1 MTAMVARALLNELTF
16 GRVASRELP
25 VARHVPYLRHLQDEV
40 IKLEGGILM
49 TVLKLSGFS
58 FETADQSELNVRL
71 LARNDLIRTLGNS
84 RFALASHIIRREVSP
99 TIPGSFDDPFC
110 RELDERYRSSLA
122 GKRMFVN
129 DLYLTLMRRNMQ
141 GHVGTFDVL
150 MKRLMGK
157 RNAAGDSVDERTAL
171 TELMEA
177 AAALKQSLGPY
188 GARSL
193 GVVKR
198 DGFWMSEPLEFL
210 VQLLNGAL
218 PRPMPLPRM
227 PLNEALATKR
237 ISFGRNAVEIR
248 GASPADTRLGA
259 MLSVREYPAYTGPG
273 STDNLLSVPHEFI
286 VTQSF
291 GIVDR
296 AEALSTINLIDRQ
309 VDMSDEAGTIV
320 AEHLSEAKDELLG
333 SAALYGEHHMS
344 VFCLGRSM
352 VDLQA
357 CVTSVG
363 GALTDRS
370 MLWTREDLNCEPA
383 FWAMLPGNFGYIA
396 RRSLIS
402 SKNLSGFISLHNYAS
417 GRSSGGHWGMPIS
430 ILETSSQTAYF
441 YNHHVRDIG
450 NFTVVGP
457 TGSGKTVFL
466 SFISAQTLRV
476 SPRPKLVYIDKDR
489 GAEIFIRAI
498 GGRYE
503 VLTPGEPTGF
513 NPLVLPDTGANREFL
528 FQLFS
533 FMLRPPSAQETLT
546 ASEQQVIRNAVNTVL
561 AGGPEGRTLPEFAT
575 LLRGRLRQ
583 TDGDLMA
590 RLSAWVAPE
599 QKGWLFNN
607 PTDRFSV
614 TSIFGFDMTRVL
626 DLPDLRTAALMYIF
640 HRVEELFTGD
650 PVMIFVDEAWRM
662 LEDPEFAH
670 FIKDKLKTI
679 RKRNGIVGLGTQTAK
694 DIVKSPDAATIIEQS
709 LTNIFFPNAK
719 ADDESYGQAFRLSRR
734 EVAWIRENVP
744 EGRQFLI
751 KSGQDSVIARLD
763 LTSMPDLVRVL
774 SGRTETIAECAALRE
789 RHGDDPAQWLPRFLG
804 RAA

>member
-1 MTAMVARALLNELTF
+1 MVARALVNELTF

-25 VARHVPYLRHLQDEV
+25 VARHVPYLRHLQDDI
-40 IKLEGGILM
+40 IKLNDGVLM
-49 TVLKLSGFS
+49 TVLKLDGFS

-71 LARNDLIRTLGNS
+71 LARNDFLRTLGNS
-84 RFALASHIIRREVSP
+84 RFALTSHIIRREVFP
-99 TIPGSFDDPFC
+99 TIPSSFDNEFC
-110 RELDERYRSSLA
+110 RELDERYMASL
-122 GKRMFVN
+122 GKKRMFVN
-129 DLYLTLMRRNMQ
+129 DIYLTLLRRNMQ
-141 GHVGTFDVL
+141 GHVGTFDVM

-157 RNAAGDSVDERTAL
+157 RDAAGESVDEQTAL
-171 TELMEA
+171 TELLEA

-188 GARSL
+188 GARAL
-193 GVVKR
+193 GVIKR
-198 DGFWMSEPLEFL
+198 DGIWMSEALEFL

-218 PRPMPLPRM
+218 PCPMPLPRM

-237 ISFGRNAVEIR
+237 ISFGRNAIEIK
-248 GASPADTRLGA
+248 GASPSDSRVGA

-273 STDNLLSVPHEFI
+273 SIDNLLAVPHEFI

-320 AEHLSEAKDELLG
+320 AEHLAEARDELLG

-344 VFCLGRSM
+344 VFCLGRTM
-352 VDLQA
+352 ADLQA
-357 CVTSVG
+357 CVTAVG

-402 SKNLSGFISLHNYAS
+402 SKNLAGFISMHNYAS
-417 GRSSGGHWGMPIS
+417 GRQSGGHWGLPIS

-457 TGSGKTVFL
+457 TGSGKTVFM
-466 SFISAQTLRV
+466 SFISAQTLRIR
-476 SPRPKLVYIDKDR
+476 PRPKLVYIDKDR
-489 GAEIFIRAI
+489 GAEIFIRAM
-498 GGRYE
+498 GGQYE

-513 NPLVLPDTGANREFL
+513 NPLMLPDNGANREFL

-533 FMLRPPSAQETLT
+533 FMLKPPSVHETLS

-561 AGGPEGRTLPEFAT
+561 AGGPDGRTLPEFAT

-583 TDGDLMA
+583 NEGDLMS
-590 RLSAWVAPE
+590 RLNSWVAPE

-607 PTDRFSV
+607 PADNFSV

-626 DLPDLRTAALMYIF
+626 DLPDIRTAALMYIF
-640 HRVEELFTGD
+640 HRIEELFTGD
-650 PVMIFVDEAWRM
+650 PVMIFVDEAWKM
-662 LEDPEFAH
+662 LEDPEFAY

-694 DIVKSPDAATIIEQS
+694 DIVKSPDSNTIIEQS

-719 ADDESYGQAFRLSRR
+719 ADDESYSEAFRLSRR

-763 LTSMPDLVRVL
+763 LSSMSDLIRVL
-774 SGRTETIAECAALRE
+774 SGRTETLTECAALRE
-789 RHGDDPAQWLPRFLG
+789 RHGDDPAAWLPPFLG
-804 RAA
+804 RVA

>member
-1 MTAMVARALLNELTF
+1 MVARALFNELTF

-25 VARHVPYLRHLQDEV
+25 IARHVPYLRHLQDEV
-40 IKLEGGILM
+40 IKLSDGVLM
-49 TVLKLSGFS
+49 TVLKLDGFS

-71 LARNDLIRTLGNS
+71 LARNDFLRTLGNS
-84 RFALASHIIRREVSP
+84 RFALTSHIIRREVFP
-99 TIPGSFDDPFC
+99 TIPSSFDNEFC
-110 RELDERYRSSLA
+110 RELDERYMASLA
-122 GKRMFVN
+122 TKRMFVN
-129 DLYLTLMRRNMQ
+129 DIYLTLLRRNMQ
-141 GHVGTFDVL
+141 GHVGTFDVM

-157 RNAAGDSVDERTAL
+157 RDAAGGSVDEHTAL
-171 TELMEA
+171 TELLEA

-188 GARSL
+188 GARTL

-198 DGFWMSEPLEFL
+198 DGVWMSEPLEFL

-227 PLNEALATKR
+227 PLSEALATKR
-237 ISFGRNAVEIR
+237 LSFGRNAVEIR
-248 GASPADTRLGA
+248 GASPADSRVGA

-273 STDNLLSVPHEFI
+273 SIDNLLAVPHEFI

-320 AEHLSEAKDELLG
+320 AEHLAEARDELLG
-333 SAALYGEHHMS
+333 SDALYGEHHMS
-344 VFCLGRSM
+344 VFCLGRTM
-352 VDLQA
+352 ANLQA
-357 CVTSVG
+357 CVTAVG

-396 RRSLIS
+396 RKSLIS
-402 SKNLSGFISLHNYAS
+402 SKNLAGFISMHNYAS
-417 GRSSGGHWGMPIS
+417 GRQSGGHWGMPIS

-457 TGSGKTVFL
+457 TGSGKTVFM
-466 SFISAQTLRV
+466 SFISAQTLRIQ
-476 SPRPKLVYIDKDR
+476 PRPKLVYIDKDR
-489 GAEIFIRAI
+489 GAEIFIRAM
-498 GGRYE
+498 GGQYE

-513 NPLVLPDTGANREFL
+513 NPLMLPDNGSNREFL

-533 FMLRPPSAQETLT
+533 FMLKPPSLHETLS

-583 TDGDLMA
+583 NEGDLMA
-590 RLSAWVAPE
+590 RLSSWVAPE

-607 PTDRFSV
+607 REDNFSV

-626 DLPDLRTAALMYIF
+626 DLPDIRTAALMYIF

-650 PVMIFVDEAWRM
+650 PVMIFVDEAWKM
-662 LEDPEFAH
+662 LEDPEFAY

-694 DIVKSPDAATIIEQS
+694 DIVKSPDANTIIEQS

-719 ADDESYGQAFRLSRR
+719 ADDESYSEAFRLSRR

-763 LTSMPDLVRVL
+763 LSSMPDLIRVL

-789 RHGDDPAQWLPRFLG
+789 RHGDNPAGWLPQFLG

>member
-1 MTAMVARALLNELTF
+1 MVTRALINELTF

-40 IKLEGGILM
+40 IKLEGGVLL
-49 TVLKLSGFS
+49 TVLKLDGFS

-84 RFALASHIIRREVSP
+84 RFALCSHIIRREVSP
-99 TIPGSFDDPFC
+99 SIPGSFDDPFC
-110 RELDERYRSSLA
+110 RELDERYRASLA

-141 GHVGTFDVL
+141 GHVGTFDVM

-157 RNAAGDSVDERTAL
+157 RDAAGDSVDERTAL
-171 TELMEA
+171 TELLEA

-198 DGFWMSEPLEFL
+198 DGVWMSEPLEFL

-237 ISFGRNAVEIR
+237 ISFGKNAVEIR
-248 GASPADTRLGA
+248 GASPADTRVGA
-259 MLSVREYPAYTGPG
+259 MLSIREYPAYTGPG

-320 AEHLSEAKDELLG
+320 AEHLAEAKDELLG

-352 VDLQA
+352 ADLQA
-357 CVTSVG
+357 CVTAVG

-402 SKNLSGFISLHNYAS
+402 SKNLAGFISMHNYAS
-417 GRSSGGHWGMPIS
+417 GRAAGGHWGGPIS

-466 SFISAQTLRV
+466 SFISAQTLRIT
-476 SPRPKLVYIDKDR
+476 PRPKLVYIDKDR

-513 NPLVLPDTGANREFL
+513 NPLMLPDSGANREFL

-533 FMLRPPSAQETLT
+533 FMLRPPSMQEALT

-607 PTDRFSV
+607 PEDRFSV

-662 LEDPEFAH
+662 LEDPAFAH

-694 DIVKSPDAATIIEQS
+694 DIVQSPDAATIIEQS

-774 SGRTETIAECAALRE
+774 SGRTETISECQALRE
-789 RHGDDPAQWLPRFLG
+789 RHGDDPAQWLPYFLG

>member
-1 MTAMVARALLNELTF
+1 MVANALLNELTY

-25 VARHVPYLRHLQDEV
+25 VARHVPYLRHVQDEV
-40 IKLEGGILM
+40 IKLADGVLM
-49 TVLKLSGFS
+49 TVLKLDGFS

-71 LARNDLIRTLGNS
+71 LARNDVLRTLGNS
-84 RFALASHIIRREVSP
+84 RFALTSHIIRREVFPS
-99 TIPGSFDDPFC
+99 IASSFDNAFC
-110 RELDERYRSSLA
+110 RELDERYMASL
-122 GKRMFVN
+122 GSKRMFVN
-129 DLYLTLMRRNMQ
+129 DIYLTLLRRNMQ
-141 GHVGTFDVL
+141 GHVGTFDVM

-157 RNAAGDSVDERTAL
+157 RDAAGESVDEKTAL
-171 TELMEA
+171 TELLEA

-188 GARSL
+188 GARTL

-198 DGFWMSEPLEFL
+198 DGIWMSEPLEFL

-237 ISFGRNAVEIR
+237 ISFGRNAVEIK
-248 GASPADTRLGA
+248 GASPTDSRVGA

-273 STDNLLSVPHEFI
+273 SIDNLLSVPHEFI
-286 VTQSF
+286 VTQSY

-320 AEHLSEAKDELLG
+320 AEHLAEARDELLG

-352 VDLQA
+352 ADLQS
-357 CVTSVG
+357 CVTAVG

-402 SKNLSGFISLHNYAS
+402 SKNLAGFMSMHNYAS
-417 GRSSGGHWGMPIS
+417 GRPTGGHWGLPIS

-457 TGSGKTVFL
+457 TGSGKTVFM
-466 SFISAQTLRV
+466 SFISAQTLRIQ
-476 SPRPKLVYIDKDR
+476 PRPKLVYIDKDR
-489 GAEIFIRAI
+489 GAEIFIRAM
-498 GGRYE
+498 GGQYE
-503 VLTPGEPTGF
+503 VLTPGDPTGF
-513 NPLVLPDTGANREFL
+513 NPLMLPDSGSNREFL

-533 FMLRPPSAQETLT
+533 FMLKPPSVHETLS

-583 TDGDLMA
+583 NEGDLMS
-590 RLSAWVAPE
+590 RLASWVAPE

-607 PTDRFSV
+607 PADRFSV

-626 DLPDLRTAALMYIF
+626 DLPDIRTAALMYIF
-640 HRVEELFTGD
+640 HRIEELFTGD
-650 PVMIFVDEAWRM
+650 PVMIFIDEAWKM
-662 LEDPEFAH
+662 LEDPEFAY

-694 DIVKSPDAATIIEQS
+694 DIVRSPDANTIIEQS

-744 EGRQFLI
+744 ESRQFLI

-763 LTSMPDLVRVL
+763 LGSMPDLVRVL
-774 SGRTETIAECAALRE
+774 SGRTETLAECAALRE
-789 RHGDDPAQWLPRFLG
+789 RHGEDPAAWLPRFLG
-804 RAA
+804 RAV